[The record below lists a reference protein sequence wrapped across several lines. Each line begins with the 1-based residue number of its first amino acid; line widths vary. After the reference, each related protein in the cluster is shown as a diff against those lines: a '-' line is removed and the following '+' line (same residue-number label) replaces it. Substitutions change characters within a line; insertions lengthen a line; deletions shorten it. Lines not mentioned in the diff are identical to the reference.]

1 MLSLLNFIAQANTPE
16 SQPASSPFGSL
27 LLPLLLMGFVIYFLM
42 LRPQSKERKKRAE
55 MLSAIKKND
64 RVVTVGG
71 ILGTVVSVKEN
82 EITLKVDE
90 SNNTKITFTRSA
102 IQQGTGSEGGEYV
115 QARSRLSRLADRF
128 VVQPPRRHSLGNETE
143 GDGVTTIRS
152 PDQLPSTAA
161 GRPIRFS
168 IVPRRKSADRP
179 HNRQLTS

>member
-102 IQQGTGSEGGEYV
+102 IQQVTGSEGGE
-115 QARSRLSRLADRF
+115 
-128 VVQPPRRHSLGNETE
+128 
-143 GDGVTTIRS
+143 
-152 PDQLPSTAA
+152 
-161 GRPIRFS
+161 
-168 IVPRRKSADRP
+168 
-179 HNRQLTS
+179 